1 MAIKGV
7 DPKCYILALFVRED
21 GERFLLG
28 SGRYVFKEKQQHFQ
42 ANKMA
47 NDVIEVQGNDG
58 YLLAGQVRRP
68 GTQDFDGYV
77 GDGTSSKE
85 QVEQWRRDFFK
96 FFRKNYLYK
105 VIYVF
110 SDGSAIQRKRGFLVD
125 APTVEELYQIYPE
138 YHVALNFE
146 DINYYFYNE
155 DSDGNEIYGKSAI
168 IGLTVGATGGLMWD
182 NLGAIS
188 LPYSWLNPVSVS
200 GTDIQINNQL
210 SDEVPIT
217 DLQLAGDTFQQTYSG
232 KNLLGLNDY
241 TGNYGSSSY
250 TGFGN
255 ILQIQS
261 AYGIAVALVVGG
273 GNFKYTRTSGYDS
286 NQRWKFTGLTPNTD
300 YTISCEYTFTLA
312 STQSVFL
319 FDVYRSKNN
328 NSLTQKFTTDT
339 NGEIVFSTMFYGMAQ
354 NDVAQLTNIQVE
366 QGSTATSYEPYTGST
381 PSQLVPA
388 PNPDYPQDIQVVTG
402 EQTVTVT
409 GKNLFDK
416 NAATTGKR
424 LGPDGGEIDDI
435 PYFTSNFIPVNPSNA
450 YKFSGYTQEGGLSA
464 LAQYDSNK
472 NFIKRVSG
480 YGWFNVSLEQNTA
493 YIKFCTLLTDID
505 TTQLELGST
514 ATTYEPYQGATKTV
528 DLGSIELAKIG
539 TYQDYIYK
547 SGDDWYIHKEIGKS
561 VVTGSES
568 ETWTTADSQNTGDTF
583 YAGCRNIDSD
593 GPIET
598 GKDNLISDYFRQIS
612 NIWGGDDVGSQI
624 IPSQNWYK
632 LRFRVLKT
640 DLATVDLAGMKA
652 WFAAHNTTVYYILAT
667 PTDTQIT
674 DATLIGELDGL
685 EGTKLFIGENNV
697 LVTANGSNLPATLSF
712 KYYTGINY
720 DGAGFEWE
728 AGGSGGDDMIT
739 VDSIDDVYP
748 MLTIPGPVVNPTI
761 TNVTTGS
768 VFQYTGTLS
777 STQTLEVDLMA
788 KTAFLNGVSVIANV
802 TSSSLYFK
810 SGMNRVSYTTNNAD
824 APDATIKWQEIVG

>member
-168 IGLTVGATGGLMWD
+168 IGLTVGTTGGLMWD

-217 DLQLAGDTFQQTYSG
+217 DLQLAGDTFQQTY
-232 KNLLGLNDY
+232 
-241 TGNYGSSSY
+241 
-250 TGFGN
+250 
-255 ILQIQS
+255 
-261 AYGIAVALVVGG
+261 
-273 GNFKYTRTSGYDS
+273 
-286 NQRWKFTGLTPNTD
+286 
-300 YTISCEYTFTLA
+300 
-312 STQSVFL
+312 
-319 FDVYRSKNN
+319 
-328 NSLTQKFTTDT
+328 
-339 NGEIVFSTMFYGMAQ
+339 
-354 NDVAQLTNIQVE
+354 
-366 QGSTATSYEPYTGST
+366 
-381 PSQLVPA
+381 
-388 PNPDYPQDIQVVTG
+388 
-402 EQTVTVT
+402 T
-409 GKNLFDK
+409 GKNLFDV
-416 NAATTGKR
+416 
-424 LGPDGGEIDDI
+424 DGD
-435 PYFTSNFIPVNPSNA
+435 
-450 YKFSGYTQEGGLSA
+450 FSYGG
-464 LAQYDSNK
+464 
-472 NFIKRVSG
+472 
-480 YGWFNVSLEQNTA
+480 
-493 YIKFCTLLTDID
+493 
-505 TTQLELGST
+505 
-514 ATTYEPYQGATKTV
+514 
-528 DLGSIELAKIG
+528 
-539 TYQDYIYK
+539 
-547 SGDDWYIHKEIGKS
+547 
-561 VVTGSES
+561 
-568 ETWTTADSQNTGDTF
+568 
-583 YAGCRNIDSD
+583 
-593 GPIET
+593 
-598 GKDNLISDYFRQIS
+598 
-612 NIWGGDDVGSQI
+612 
-624 IPSQNWYK
+624 
-632 LRFRVLKT
+632 
-640 DLATVDLAGMKA
+640 
-652 WFAAHNTTVYYILAT
+652 
-667 PTDTQIT
+667 
-674 DATLIGELDGL
+674 
-685 EGTKLFIGENNV
+685 
-697 LVTANGSNLPATLSF
+697 
-712 KYYTGINY
+712 NY

-728 AGGSGGDDMIT
+728 PGGSGGDDMIT

-768 VFQYTGTLS
+768 VFQYNGTLS
-777 STQTLEVDLMA
+777 STQKLEVDLMA

-810 SGMNRVSYTTNNAD
+810 SGTNRVSYTTNNAD

>member
-168 IGLTVGATGGLMWD
+168 IGLSVGATGGLMWD

-210 SDEVPIT
+210 SAEVPIT
-217 DLQLAGDTFQQTYSG
+217 DLQPAGDTYQQTYSG
-232 KNLLGLNDY
+232 K
-241 TGNYGSSSY
+241 
-250 TGFGN
+250 
-255 ILQIQS
+255 
-261 AYGIAVALVVGG
+261 
-273 GNFKYTRTSGYDS
+273 
-286 NQRWKFTGLTPNTD
+286 
-300 YTISCEYTFTLA
+300 
-312 STQSVFL
+312 
-319 FDVYRSKNN
+319 
-328 NSLTQKFTTDT
+328 
-339 NGEIVFSTMFYGMAQ
+339 
-354 NDVAQLTNIQVE
+354 
-366 QGSTATSYEPYTGST
+366 
-381 PSQLVPA
+381 
-388 PNPDYPQDIQVVTG
+388 
-402 EQTVTVT
+402 
-409 GKNLFDK
+409 
-416 NAATTGKR
+416 
-424 LGPDGGEIDDI
+424 
-435 PYFTSNFIPVNPSNA
+435 
-450 YKFSGYTQEGGLSA
+450 
-464 LAQYDSNK
+464 
-472 NFIKRVSG
+472 
-480 YGWFNVSLEQNTA
+480 
-493 YIKFCTLLTDID
+493 
-505 TTQLELGST
+505 
-514 ATTYEPYQGATKTV
+514 
-528 DLGSIELAKIG
+528 
-539 TYQDYIYK
+539 
-547 SGDDWYIHKEIGKS
+547 
-561 VVTGSES
+561 
-568 ETWTTADSQNTGDTF
+568 
-583 YAGCRNIDSD
+583 
-593 GPIET
+593 
-598 GKDNLISDYFRQIS
+598 
-612 NIWGGDDVGSQI
+612 
-624 IPSQNWYK
+624 
-632 LRFRVLKT
+632 
-640 DLATVDLAGMKA
+640 
-652 WFAAHNTTVYYILAT
+652 
-667 PTDTQIT
+667 
-674 DATLIGELDGL
+674 
-685 EGTKLFIGENNV
+685 NNV

-728 AGGSGGDDMIT
+728 AGGSGGDDLIT

-777 STQTLEVDLMA
+777 STQKLEVDLMA
-788 KTAFLNGVSVIANV
+788 KTALLNGVSVIANV

-810 SGMNRVSYTTNNAD
+810 SGVNRVSYTTNNAD